1 MEKVRTWNQY
11 GFSVDVFDK
20 YRAAARRSNSESLR
34 VMSLLAVIT
43 AFVVIIYGY
52 ITRQAQT
59 GVIFSFLQLGAGIF
73 GMAVAQ
79 RKNSTRKQ
87 LLRALYILSAA
98 VHLLA
103 IYGTVVFGTDA
114 FWIGTQVVVACYLLD
129 YALRVTT
136 LQIASY
142 LVLTLS
148 WSVTGIQ
155 VDSSRLIFSGMYLI
169 IGLVTFYTMNRMRVG
184 LILGREESQ
193 QQADTDLLTGLTMR
207 TAAQQEIE
215 DHLKSDEHGVMML
228 LDLDR
233 FKSVNDRLG
242 HQMGDKVLIDV
253 AADLKKM
260 FRNSDVLSRLGGDEF
275 VVYMKS
281 VPEKEWALQRASQVV
296 REVRRWVSKDNINI
310 QVTASVGIVMT
321 DMVER
326 NYDALYRAA
335 DIAMYS
341 AKSQGGNMALFYTPE
356 MLEHARETENSR
368 HLTSEVVE
376 IGDGMR

>member
-59 GVIFSFLQLGAGIF
+59 GAIFSFLQLGAGIF

-193 QQADTDLLTGLTMR
+193 QDKRRNA
-207 TAAQQEIE
+207 
-215 DHLKSDEHGVMML
+215 HG
-228 LDLDR
+228 
-233 FKSVNDRLG
+233 KP
-242 HQMGDKVLIDV
+242 H
-253 AADLKKM
+253 
-260 FRNSDVLSRLGGDEF
+260 
-275 VVYMKS
+275 
-281 VPEKEWALQRASQVV
+281 
-296 REVRRWVSKDNINI
+296 
-310 QVTASVGIVMT
+310 GI
-321 DMVER
+321 
-326 NYDALYRAA
+326 
-335 DIAMYS
+335 
-341 AKSQGGNMALFYTPE
+341 
-356 MLEHARETENSR
+356 
-368 HLTSEVVE
+368 
-376 IGDGMR
+376 